1 MRHDII
7 LRVGVKLI
15 IPFILLFAIYV
26 HLHGE
31 YGPGG
36 AFQGGVVIAAA
47 IILYGLIFG
56 LEATKR
62 VVPSGVIDFL
72 VPLGVAIYA
81 AGGLPGLLFGRGY
94 LDYGVYGADPLHA
107 HEWGVFIIE
116 LGVLITVSATMIAIF
131 YAFAGRG
138 RT

>member
-15 IPFILLFAIYV
+15 IPFILLFAVYV
-26 HLHGE
+26 HLHGD

-36 AFQGGVVIAAA
+36 GFQAGVTIAAA
-47 IILYGLIFG
+47 IIMHGLIFG

-62 VVPSGVIDFL
+62 AVPSGVIDFMVPCGVVIYL
-72 VPLGVAIYA
+72 V
-81 AGGLPGLLFGRGY
+81 GGLPGLLFGQGY
-94 LDYGVYGADPLHA
+94 LDYDVYNADPLRA

-116 LGVLITVSATMIAIF
+116 AGVLMTVASTMIAIF

-138 RT
+138 NA

>member
-1 MRHDII
+1 MRHDLI

-15 IPFILLFAIYV
+15 IPFILLFGIYV
-26 HLHGE
+26 HLHGD

-36 AFQGGVVIAAA
+36 GFQAGVVIAAA
-47 IILYGLIFG
+47 IILHTLIFG

-62 VVPSGVIDFL
+62 AVPSGVIDFL
-72 VPLGVAIYA
+72 VPLGVVIYFS
-81 AGGLPGLLFGRGY
+81 GGLPGLLFGKGY
-94 LDYGVYGADPLHA
+94 LDYGVYHADPLHA

-116 LGVLITVSATMIAIF
+116 AGVLTTVASTMIAIF

-138 RT
+138 NA

>member
-1 MRHDII
+1 MIHDIL

-15 IPFILLFAIYV
+15 IPFIMLFGIYV

-36 AFQGGVVIAAA
+36 GFQAGVVIAAA
-47 IILYGLIFG
+47 IILHTLIFG
-56 LEATKR
+56 LEATQR
-62 VVPSGVIDFL
+62 AVPPKVIDFL
-72 VPLGVAIYA
+72 VPFGVAVYV
-81 AGGLPGLLFGRGY
+81 AGGIPGLLFGKGY
-94 LDYGVYGADPLHA
+94 LDYGVYHPDPLHA

-116 LGVLITVSATMIAIF
+116 VGVLVTVTAAMIAIF

-138 RT
+138 SK